1 MNVET
6 ILISRIGDVGKR
18 LHTGRSRNDQVALD
32 IRMYTKKE
40 IIAMKE
46 LVKNLMVTLNDFAA
60 NHTETILPG
69 YTHLQRAQPVTLAHH
84 LLAYV
89 EMFKRDY
96 DRLCDT
102 YKRTDVMPWA
112 VAHLPPPPTFG
123 QICRCGGIGLCR
135 NHHEQHG
142 RRFRQRFLH

>member
-46 LVKNLMVTLNDFAA
+46 LVKNLMVTLNDFAYSTPRKLI
-60 NHTETILPG
+60 H
-69 YTHLQRAQPVTLAHH
+69 R
-84 LLAYV
+84 
-89 EMFKRDY
+89 
-96 DRLCDT
+96 
-102 YKRTDVMPWA
+102 
-112 VAHLPPPPTFG
+112 
-123 QICRCGGIGLCR
+123 QICVSVHGSLLQNILYTAFYSKIRISLDANPRSYLICPDILCAI
-135 NHHEQHG
+135 
-142 RRFRQRFLH
+142 